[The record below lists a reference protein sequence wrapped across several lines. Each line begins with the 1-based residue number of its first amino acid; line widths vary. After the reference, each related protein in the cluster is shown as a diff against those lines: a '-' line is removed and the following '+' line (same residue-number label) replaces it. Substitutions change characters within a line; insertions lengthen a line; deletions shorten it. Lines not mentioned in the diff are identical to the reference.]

1 MSLLEVDHL
10 VVEHGRLRALWD
22 VSFAIGE
29 GEQVGLLG
37 ANGAGKSTTL
47 GAIIGLYPAAGGDIR
62 FGGESIL
69 RKPISAIIARGVVLV
84 PEGRRLFGEM
94 TVRENLE
101 MGAYLPSERKH
112 VNDRLEGV
120 FDLFPVLRDKS
131 SQSANTLSGGQQQM
145 VAIGR
150 ALMSRPRL
158 LLLDEP
164 FIGVAPIVIEEV
176 IGVLRR
182 VSSEGMTI
190 LLVEQNIH
198 RALDFVQR
206 ACVVESGRTV
216 LSGTREELLADSE
229 FGSKFLGLD

>member
-22 VSFAIGE
+22 VSFAIEE

-47 GAIIGLYPAAGGDIR
+47 GAIVGLYPAAGGDIR
-62 FGGESIL
+62 FAGESIL
-69 RKPISAIIARGVVLV
+69 HKPISAIIARGIVLV

-112 VNDRLEGV
+112 VNARLDGV
-120 FDLFPVLRDKS
+120 FELFPVLRE
-131 SQSANTLSGGQQQM
+131 QGIRTSANTLSGGQQQM

-164 FIGVAPIVIEEV
+164 FIGVAPTRHR
-176 IGVLRR
+176 GGHCRLAPCCRR
-182 VSSEGMTI
+182 RHDHS
-190 LLVEQNIH
+190 
-198 RALDFVQR
+198 
-206 ACVVESGRTV
+206 SGRAEHPPRARV
-216 LSGTREELLADSE
+216 RAAGVRGGKRPHRSVGHA
-229 FGSKFLGLD
+229 

>member
-22 VSFAIGE
+22 VSFVINE

-62 FGGESIL
+62 FAGESI
-69 RKPISAIIARGVVLV
+69 RHKPISAIIARGIVLG

-112 VNDRLEGV
+112 VNARLDGV
-120 FDLFPVLRDKS
+120 FELFPVLRSKAAHM
-131 SQSANTLSGGQQQM
+131 ANTLSGGQQQM

-150 ALMSRPRL
+150 ALMLRPKL

-164 FIGVAPIVIEEV
+164 FIGVAPLVIEEV
-176 IGVLRR
+176 IAILRR
-182 VSSEGMTI
+182 VAAEGMTI
-190 LLVEQNIH
+190 LLVEQNVH

-206 ACVVESGRTV
+206 ASVVESGRTV
-216 LSGTREELLADSE
+216 LSGTREELLADRA
-229 FGSKFLGLD
+229 FGTKLLGLD

>member
-22 VSFAIGE
+22 VTFSVKE
-29 GEQVGLLG
+29 GELIGLLG

-47 GAIIGLYPAAGGDIR
+47 GAVIGLYPAAGGDIR
-62 FGGESIL
+62 LAGESIL
-69 RKPISAIIARGVVLV
+69 RKPISSIIASGVALV

-101 MGAYLPSERKH
+101 MGAYLPSERKY
-112 VNDRLEGV
+112 VSDRLEGV
-120 FDLFPVLRDKS
+120 FDLFPVLRQKCP
-131 SQSANTLSGGQQQM
+131 QIANTLSGGQQQM

-164 FIGVAPIVIEEV
+164 FIGVAPIVVDEV
-176 IGVLRR
+176 ISALRR
-182 VSSEGMTI
+182 ISSEGMTI

-198 RALDFVQR
+198 RALDFVQK
-206 ACVVESGRTV
+206 AWVVESGRTV
-216 LSGTREELLADSE
+216 LSGPREDLLADHG